1 MKLVT
6 KTILLYLL
14 ISIPTLFFASWLS
27 YKTIKSEI
35 AEDELESIQR
45 ERLLI
50 KELIDQNQIKDFT
63 LLSADGLSTIEVT
76 NHVLKPSE
84 FVKDTLLFDR
94 SENEFIEYKL
104 YVSFIQKEHHSYKV
118 TLAKNQQITSEFF
131 ENLMFTISWILLLLV
146 LVFFLVNW
154 IISKVI
160 WKPFFRTL
168 NKLERYSIQDHRDEY
183 FEEST
188 TSEFNQLNRAL
199 TEMTNTIYKT
209 YQEQKEFTENASHE
223 MQTPLAILSGNV
235 DMLLQSPNLNEND
248 MLHIER
254 IERSI
259 QKLSSLNKTLL
270 LLAKIENKQFLD
282 RKKINFNQLVDQSI
296 LQFEDYIQ
304 SKEISIEKE
313 IPEDF
318 EIELDASLAE
328 ILINNLLQN
337 AIRHNEFGGKIILHA
352 INNTFIISNTG
363 PTIDFDQ
370 SELFTRF
377 KKSSVST
384 DSTGLGLSIVKS
396 IANTYGFSVD
406 YSFENALHSFIL
418 KF

>member
-63 LLSADGLSTIEVT
+63 LLSVDRLSTIEVT

-168 NKLERYSIQDHRDEY
+168 NKLEGYSIQDHRDEY

-188 TSEFNQLNRAL
+188 TTEFHQLNRAL

-318 EIELDASLAE
+318 EIELDVSLAE

-337 AIRHNEFGGKIILHA
+337 AIRHNELGGKIILYA
-352 INNTFIISNTG
+352 INNTFSISNTG
-363 PTIDFDQ
+363 PTIDFEQ

>member
-337 AIRHNEFGGKIILHA
+337 AIRHNELGGKIILYA
-352 INNTFIISNTG
+352 INNTFSISNTG
-363 PTIDFDQ
+363 PTIDFEQ

>member
-63 LLSADGLSTIEVT
+63 LLSVDRLSTIEVT

-146 LVFFLVNW
+146 LVFFL
-154 IISKVI
+154 
-160 WKPFFRTL
+160 
-168 NKLERYSIQDHRDEY
+168 
-183 FEEST
+183 
-188 TSEFNQLNRAL
+188 
-199 TEMTNTIYKT
+199 
-209 YQEQKEFTENASHE
+209 
-223 MQTPLAILSGNV
+223 
-235 DMLLQSPNLNEND
+235 
-248 MLHIER
+248 
-254 IERSI
+254 
-259 QKLSSLNKTLL
+259 
-270 LLAKIENKQFLD
+270 
-282 RKKINFNQLVDQSI
+282 
-296 LQFEDYIQ
+296 
-304 SKEISIEKE
+304 
-313 IPEDF
+313 
-318 EIELDASLAE
+318 
-328 ILINNLLQN
+328 LI
-337 AIRHNEFGGKIILHA
+337 G
-352 INNTFIISNTG
+352 
-363 PTIDFDQ
+363 
-370 SELFTRF
+370 
-377 KKSSVST
+377 
-384 DSTGLGLSIVKS
+384 
-396 IANTYGFSVD
+396 
-406 YSFENALHSFIL
+406 
-418 KF
+418 

>member
-63 LLSADGLSTIEVT
+63 LLSVDRLSTIEVT

-168 NKLERYSIQDHRDEY
+168 NKLEGYSIQDHRDEY

-188 TSEFNQLNRAL
+188 TTEFHQLNRAL

-270 LLAKIENKQFLD
+270 LLAKIEKQA
-282 RKKINFNQLVDQSI
+282 
-296 LQFEDYIQ
+296 
-304 SKEISIEKE
+304 IS
-313 IPEDF
+313 
-318 EIELDASLAE
+318 
-328 ILINNLLQN
+328 
-337 AIRHNEFGGKIILHA
+337 R
-352 INNTFIISNTG
+352 
-363 PTIDFDQ
+363 
-370 SELFTRF
+370 
-377 KKSSVST
+377 
-384 DSTGLGLSIVKS
+384 
-396 IANTYGFSVD
+396 
-406 YSFENALHSFIL
+406 
-418 KF
+418 